1 MNHSIKSENKFHQR
15 GEAVLVFLIIAI
27 SFRTF
32 STLFYPA
39 LNSDQ
44 AIIILMGHSFQLPH
58 DWYFWGQD
66 RMGSLIPML
75 SYPFIKYFHADAIL
89 TESLVHYLIL
99 TAGYFAM
106 ASFINKP
113 VYRLALAIFWFLPP
127 FRMADLLLLSF
138 GIQYS
143 IIAILCFYSLKI
155 NRHEGELSIQQVL
168 KWYLPLGITAIIGVW
183 VSDLILI
190 SVILLVFSML
200 FFKKEAIATSLLK
213 HRKGLALILFLTVT
227 GFFFIRYVKS
237 TGLRNDYSELGS
249 FSNVIESLSIFVNS
263 TYQILIFKG
272 NEPFTS
278 MYSYLII
285 ILIFYFIYSV
295 KKSLPGD
302 TFLKRF
308 FILDFLV
315 IFMAIISTKWT
326 LDNGVPRRYFV
337 CTYISAG
344 MAILLYL
351 DSTTFRFKKYFN
363 IFLITTLLI
372 GGLGTI
378 YNLRY
383 IWPGTLKPRVEE
395 LKELKQLGKAGI
407 IGDYWNSYVCAIVAP
422 DSIIATPHQASQ
434 VRNLLLPEQ
443 VLNQPNIYLVQDWW
457 LETFPDTVTQF
468 QTILIKQGK
477 PFSMGGLTLQKYYK
491 K

>member
-1 MNHSIKSENKFHQR
+1 MNHSIKSENKFYQR

-44 AIIILMGHSFQLPH
+44 AITILMGHSFNLPH

-99 TAGYFAM
+99 IAGYFAM

-143 IIAILCFYSLKI
+143 LIAILCFYSLKI

-213 HRKGLALILFLTVT
+213 IGWDWLLFFSDFNRLY
-227 GFFFIRYVKS
+227 FISYIKS

-249 FSNVIESLSIFVNS
+249 FSNVIESLSIFFNS
-263 TYQILIFKG
+263 LYQILIFKG
-272 NEPFTS
+272 NEPFTTV
-278 MYSYLII
+278 YSYLII

-302 TFLKRF
+302 KFLKRF

-422 DSIIATPHQASQ
+422 DSIIATPHQESQ

-457 LETFPDTVTQF
+457 LESFPDTITQF
-468 QTILIKQGK
+468 QEVLIREGNS
-477 PFSMGGLTLQKYYK
+477 FSMGGLTLHKYYK

>member
-1 MNHSIKSENKFHQR
+1 MNHSIKSENKFYQR

-89 TESLVHYLIL
+89 TESLVHYMILI
-99 TAGYFAM
+99 AGYFAM

-155 NRHEGELSIQQVL
+155 NRHEGELSIQQL
-168 KWYLPLGITAIIGVW
+168 LNWYLPLGITAIIGVW

-190 SVILLVFSML
+190 SVILLLFSML
-200 FFKKEAIATSLLK
+200 FFKKEGISSILLKNRMGLVIISLLT
-213 HRKGLALILFLTVT
+213 IT
-227 GFFFIRYVKS
+227 GYMFISYIKS
-237 TGLRNDYSELGS
+237 TGLRNYYSELGS
-249 FSNVIESLSIFVNS
+249 FSNIIESLSIFFNS
-263 TYQILIFKG
+263 LYQILIFKG

-278 MYSYLII
+278 VYSYLII

-302 TFLKRF
+302 KFLKRF

-422 DSIIATPHQASQ
+422 DSIIATPHQESQ

-457 LETFPDTVTQF
+457 LESFPDTITQF
-468 QTILIKQGK
+468 QEVLIREGNS
-477 PFSMGGLTLQKYYK
+477 FSMGGLTLHKYYK